1 MAYLQE
7 FPISSDTFLPKSLM
21 YRPLSLFLLPGTGH
35 PWDSVLPKTPGPLP
49 SPFLPLCSRHS
60 LSKIHDKNHKFE
72 DLDISEMFDFKYK
85 EDVEKCFS
93 LLKIN
98 RLISEDSSVID
109 VKNRDALIDLSPCI
123 GIYQEAVYFD
133 NYQIDA
139 AIRLKI
145 SLNPELHGLYTDSH
159 RTYYPLYSTKSPFA
173 SALPPY
179 SWRTAEN
186 VHVSIPII
194 LGFA

>member
-1 MAYLQE
+1 M
-7 FPISSDTFLPKSLM
+7 
-21 YRPLSLFLLPGTGH
+21 LSERT
-35 PWDSVLPKTPGPLP
+35 
-49 SPFLPLCSRHS
+49 

-145 SLNPELHGLYTDSH
+145 SLNPELHGLYTDEIKN
-159 RTYYPLYSTKSPFA
+159 STLDEKILFLVSLDTRQKRYRMQVETPFVDEEQSELIKSSF
-173 SALPPY
+173 L
-179 SWRTAEN
+179 
-186 VHVSIPII
+186 
-194 LGFA
+194 